1 MAEFC
6 NRHPILVLL
15 FLFWLS
21 GAVVRF
27 ILLFGAAVWRL
38 LTRNS
43 LRNRNLWLIG
53 FEVDWVGGLLR
64 EKEPGENPWK
74 DQVSLLWFL
83 AFMAAIDSALSWIGV
98 LITLIATLV
107 VFYKW
112 LTTPAKI
119 REMSWRAGNI
129 EYRCAED
136 FLQLAQE
143 GYLPGSTGPSSQNL
157 AEARA
162 QVERIAR
169 KYADR
174 VFPDDPEMADKY
186 VELAGS
192 LSEKRFGS
200 KVIHPQFWMI
210 PFTKA
215 AAEHITGFRFSSL
228 SKTRED

>member
-6 NRHPILVLL
+6 NKHPILVLL

-21 GAVVRF
+21 GAIVRF
-27 ILLFGAAVWRL
+27 IWVFSATVWRL
-38 LTRNS
+38 LSRNS

-53 FEVDWVGGLLR
+53 LEVNWVGGLLL
-64 EKEPGENPWK
+64 EKEPGENPWR

-98 LITLIATLV
+98 LIAVIATLV

-112 LTTPAKI
+112 ITTPAKI
-119 REMSWRAGNI
+119 RELSWLAGNV

-143 GYLPGSTGPSSQNL
+143 GYLPGSRGPSSQNL
-157 AEARA
+157 DEARVR
-162 QVERIAR
+162 VEGVAR

-174 VFPDDPEMADKY
+174 VFPEDPEMANKY

-192 LSEKRFGS
+192 LSAKRFGS

-228 SKTRED
+228 SEMSED